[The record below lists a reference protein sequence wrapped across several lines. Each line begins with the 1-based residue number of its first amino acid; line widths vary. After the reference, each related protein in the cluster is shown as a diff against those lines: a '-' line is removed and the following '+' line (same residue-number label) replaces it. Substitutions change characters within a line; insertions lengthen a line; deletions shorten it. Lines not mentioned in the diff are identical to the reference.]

1 MKNVAVIGA
10 NYGDESKGKTTDYVV
25 KNMLTDGLNP
35 IVIRYSG
42 SNNATHTVYLNQDNY
57 HAFSSFGSGSY
68 RNAPTYL
75 SSFFIVDPVALAK
88 ELHQFKNKFPKYD
101 DFNATIYIDPK
112 CRFVTPYDVALN
124 RVKEYV
130 RSSNKHGSTG
140 NGLHECI
147 ERQST
152 HPFHVED
159 WNNSLAHL
167 EEIQRYFVDQFNAL
181 QIEYDIVVDRLPAE
195 LAHLVTICLDPRF
208 AEIFEEKYFLLESI
222 KQIKIG
228 KPDLKQFNCVFEGS
242 QGLALDEDYPNFP
255 YVTRAKTGVHNIL
268 KICTEFDVELTDV
281 YYLSRCYMSR
291 HGFDP
296 NFNAENHQAV
306 LDHFDIVDVTN
317 THNNWQGSMVFDYL
331 DYDGLEQRITD
342 DYTEC
347 REQFPNCT
355 QHRVFSCIDQLKK
368 GVPFKAW
375 VFGKLESF
383 PSFEHFHTAYYG
395 NHDIGSSIQFR
406 SPIN

>member
-1 MKNVAVIGA
+1 MKNVAVIGS
-10 NYGDESKGKTTDYVV
+10 NYGDESKGRSTDYVV
-25 KNMLTDGLNP
+25 KNMLMDGLNP

-42 SNNATHTVYLNQDNY
+42 SNNATHTVYLDADNY
-57 HAFSSFGSGSY
+57 HAFSNIGSGSY

-75 SSFFIVDPVALAK
+75 SSFFIVDPVAFEK
-88 ELHQFKNKFPKYD
+88 ELNAFKRKFK
-101 DFNATIYIDPK
+101 DFNAKIYIDPQ

-124 RVKEYV
+124 RLKEQV
-130 RSSNKHGSTG
+130 RHANKHGSTG
-140 NGLHECI
+140 NGLNECI
-147 ERQST
+147 QRQDKHTFYVS
-152 HPFHVED
+152 D
-159 WNNSLAHL
+159 CDNALDKL
-167 EEIQRYFVDQFNAL
+167 GQIQKYFVEQYKKLEQELGFKLAD
-181 QIEYDIVVDRLPAE
+181 LPADIQ
-195 LAHLVTICLDPRF
+195 HLINICLDSYYV
-208 AEIFEEKYFLLESI
+208 EIFFEKYFLI
-222 KQIKIG
+222 HDHKNVVIG
-228 KPDLKQFNCVFEGS
+228 KPDLSKFNCVFEGS

-268 KICTEFDVELTDV
+268 KICTEFGIELTDV

-317 THNNWQGSMVFDYL
+317 IHNDWQGSMVFDYL
-331 DYDGLEQRITD
+331 DFDGLEQRITE

-347 REQFPNCT
+347 REQFPRCT
-355 QHRVFSCIDQLKK
+355 QHRVFSCIDQLKE
-368 GVPFKAW
+368 GMPFKAW
-375 VFGKLESF
+375 IYGKLESF

-395 NHDIGSSIQFR
+395 KHDIGSFIQFR

>member
-10 NYGDESKGKTTDYVV
+10 NYGDESKGRTTDYVV
-25 KNMLTDGLNP
+25 KNMLMDGLNP
-35 IVIRYSG
+35 IVVRYSG

-75 SSFFIVDPVALAK
+75 SSFFIVDPVAFEK
-88 ELHQFKNKFPKYD
+88 ELNQFKKKFSE
-101 DFNATIYIDPK
+101 FNATIYIDPK

-124 RVKEYV
+124 RLKEQF
-130 RSSNKHGSTG
+130 RKENKHGSTG
-140 NGLHECI
+140 NGLNECI
-147 ERQST
+147 NRNVI
-152 HPFHVED
+152 HPFYVSDCYSAQYHITKI
-159 WNNSLAHL
+159 H
-167 EEIQRYFVDQFNAL
+167 IYFVEQFNKL
-181 QIEYDIVVDRLPAE
+181 QKELNFSLKGLPTDFQF
-195 LAHLVTICLDPRF
+195 LISMCLDPYY
-208 AEIFEEKYFLLESI
+208 IQLISKKYTTLLDNKNVI
-222 KQIKIG
+222 IG
-228 KPDLKQFNCVFEGS
+228 KPNLKQFNCVFEGS

-268 KICTEFDVELTDV
+268 KICTEFGVELTDV